1 MKKTTKYVT
10 KKPTPK
16 SKITKSSKVENS
28 SHATQKTKPPTKE
41 TTTNK
46 NNILTKTDTNKSKQR
61 LSEGAQVGIGI
72 SVSLLCV
79 GVVFTVLYTVKNKMR
94 KTAVLQKEETK
105 QNEVGMVTFL

>member
-1 MKKTTKYVT
+1 
-10 KKPTPK
+10 
-16 SKITKSSKVENS
+16 
-28 SHATQKTKPPTKE
+28 
-41 TTTNK
+41 
-46 NNILTKTDTNKSKQR
+46 LTKTDTNKSKQR